1 MVGHADRTPAR
12 HTPGLDGRR
21 RPRDSV
27 GIVAV
32 LAPDA
37 AMTPVIGSF
46 GEVVGDL
53 AGLVMCAMAARHTRS
68 RARQTWTVFA
78 AALGCWFISDLAS
91 TVALVAGVEVPE
103 VSVLDIGWLAFNA
116 LTLTGAA
123 MLYARLRPE
132 KGWQG
137 ALDGIALALALGIFS
152 WVLLLGPVAEEGSG
166 GAFGTAVN
174 LLYPATAFAGLVT
187 IGWIVLRIGHQTP
200 AWLWWI
206 LAAFA
211 VQTVSDS
218 AYLVAALNGTEI
230 GEAVAWVGYAGAA
243 GSGRWRRAAR
253 CAAGQRVWAAGRH
266 TNPPAWSQAVPA
278 VVGLSAIGLLAP
290 SHGVV
295 GTLTVIT
302 VVIVA
307 VRMSITLRVNDRLIA
322 ERDRLAMTDP
332 LTGAYNRRRL
342 DQELVQLDARARR
355 NDSSLSA
362 IALDIDCFKSVND
375 SLGHAA
381 GDALLVLVAVTAG
394 EEIRQGDMLF
404 RTGGDEFVILLPDTA
419 MTEAVSVAER
429 IRASVADATRRG
441 VPRGDGHRLAGH
453 GRGSPPG
460 RAAELPAAGRRHR
473 ALPREGGGTRPPRR
487 LRGRPRGA
495 IPAGREPAR
504 G

>member
-1 MVGHADRTPAR
+1 MRTGRPLVGPLAWMAAAALAT
-12 HTPGLDGRR
+12 
-21 RPRDSV
+21 V

-53 AGLVMCAMAARHTRS
+53 AGLAMCAMAARHTRS
-68 RARQTWTVFA
+68 RARHTWTLFT

-91 TVALVAGVEVPE
+91 SIALVAGIEVPE

-123 MLYARLRPE
+123 ILYARLRPE

-152 WVLLLGPVAEEGSG
+152 WVLLLGPVAAGGSG

-174 LLYPATAFAGLVT
+174 LLYPATAFAGFVT

-218 AYLVAALNGTEI
+218 AYLVAALSGTEI
-230 GEAVAWVGYAGAA
+230 GEAVAWVGYAGASWLWALA
-243 GSGRWRRAAR
+243 GAAR

-266 TNPPAWSQAVPA
+266 THPPAWSQAIPA

-307 VRMSITLRVNDRLIA
+307 VRMSITLRLNDRLIA

-355 NDSSLSA
+355 SDGSLAA
-362 IALDIDCFKSVND
+362 IALDIDCFKRVND

-381 GDALLVLVAVTAG
+381 GDALLVLVAVTAV

-419 MTEAVSVAER
+419 MSEAVSVAER
-429 IRASVADATRRG
+429 IRASVAEATREMYPEDTATVSLG
-441 VPRGDGHRLAGH
+441 IAEGPRPGKPPRSLLLAADAALYGAKEA
-453 GRGSPPG
+453 GRDRVVVYQAG
-460 RAAELPAAGRRHR
+460 PAA
-473 ALPREGGGTRPPRR
+473 PP
-487 LRGRPRGA
+487 LH
-495 IPAGREPAR
+495 AGEPAH

>member
-1 MVGHADRTPAR
+1 
-12 HTPGLDGRR
+12 
-21 RPRDSV
+21 
-27 GIVAV
+27 
-32 LAPDA
+32 
-37 AMTPVIGSF
+37 
-46 GEVVGDL
+46 
-53 AGLVMCAMAARHTRS
+53 MCLMAARHTRS

-91 TVALVAGVEVPE
+91 TVALVVDVEVPE
-103 VSVLDIGWLAFNA
+103 VSVLDIGWLGFNV
-116 LTLTGAA
+116 LTLIGAA

-137 ALDGIALALALGIFS
+137 ALDGVALALALGIFS
-152 WVLLLGPVAEEGSG
+152 WVLLLGPVAEQGSG
-166 GAFGTAVN
+166 GALGTAVN
-174 LLYPATAFAGLVT
+174 LLYPATAFAGFVT
-187 IGWIVLRIGHQTP
+187 IGWIVLRIGHQAPT
-200 AWLWWI
+200 WLWWI

-243 GSGRWRRAAR
+243 WLWALAAAAR
-253 CAAGQRVWAAGRH
+253 CADGQRVWAAGRH
-266 TNPPAWSQAVPA
+266 THPPAWSQAVPA

-295 GTLTVIT
+295 GTLTLIT
-302 VVIVA
+302 VFVVA

-342 DQELVQLDARARR
+342 DQELVQVDARARR

-362 IALDIDCFKSVND
+362 IALDIDCFKGVND

-394 EEIRQGDMLF
+394 EEIRQGDVLF
-404 RTGGDEFVILLPDTA
+404 RIGGDEFVILLPDTA
-419 MTEAVSVAER
+419 VTEAVAVAER
-429 IRASVADATRRG
+429 IRASVAEATRHVYAEATATVSLG
-441 VPRGDGHRLAGH
+441 VTEGPA
-453 GRGSPPG
+453 PG
-460 RAAELPAAGRRHR
+460 RAAETRLLLAADTALYRAKDAGRDRSW
-473 ALPREGGGTRPPRR
+473 P
-487 LRGRPRGA
+487 
-495 IPAGREPAR
+495 
-504 G
+504 